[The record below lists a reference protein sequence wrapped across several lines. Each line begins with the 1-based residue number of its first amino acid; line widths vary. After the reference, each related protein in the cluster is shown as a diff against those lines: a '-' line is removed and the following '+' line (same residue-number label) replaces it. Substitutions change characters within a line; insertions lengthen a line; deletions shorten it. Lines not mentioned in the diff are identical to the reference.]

1 MELNGEVLIAA
12 PRDRVWSA
20 LNDPALLA
28 RAIEGC
34 ETLEPAGENRFEGVV
49 AAKVGPVRARFGGTV
64 ELSNL
69 DPPNG
74 YTLSGEGKGGAAG
87 FARGSA
93 DVRLEAADGGA
104 STLLTW
110 TAKATVGGKLAQLG
124 ARLVEGAARA
134 QAEKFFAAFKAEV
147 EEPAADAEAAH
158 AEAADAGTAPVPA
171 TTPADPLAGPAEA
184 GMAEAAI
191 AESAP
196 VASTAGKVP
205 APAASSGP
213 PEAVHAAGGGL
224 SLGLWSGVLAILV
237 LLLVVALL
245 LFDR

>member
-12 PRDRVWSA
+12 PRARVWSA

-34 ETLEPAGENRFEGVV
+34 EALEPAGENRFEGVV

-69 DPPNG
+69 DPPHG

-93 DVRLEAADGGA
+93 DVRLEEADGGA

-134 QAEKFFAAFKAEV
+134 QAEKFFTAFKAEV
-147 EEPAADAEAAH
+147 EGPAASA
-158 AEAADAGTAPVPA
+158 AADGAAVAPAPA
-171 TTPADPLAGPAEA
+171 QGPAELPTDPLAGPAEA
-184 GMAEAAI
+184 GMAETAI
-191 AESAP
+191 ADSAP
-196 VASTAGKVP
+196 VASSTDRSP
-205 APAASSGP
+205 APAASPSTAVTAPASGR
-213 PEAVHAAGGGL
+213 GL
-224 SLGLWSGVLAILV
+224 SLGLWSGVLTILV
-237 LLLVVALL
+237 LLLIVALL

>member
-12 PRDRVWSA
+12 PRARVWSA

-93 DVRLEAADGGA
+93 DVRLAEADGGA
-104 STLLTW
+104 ATLLTW

-147 EEPAADAEAAH
+147 EEPASSAAADEAAGTPAPARGP
-158 AEAADAGTAPVPA
+158 AEL
-171 TTPADPLAGPAEA
+171 PADPLAGPAEA
-184 GMAEAAI
+184 GMAETALAD
-191 AESAP
+191 SAP
-196 VASTAGKVP
+196 VAGTPGK
-205 APAASSGP
+205 APAQAAP
-213 PEAVHAAGGGL
+213 PGRSETVHAAGGGL
-224 SLGLWSGVLAILV
+224 SLGLWSGVLTILV

>member
-1 MELNGEVLIAA
+1 MELNGEALIAA
-12 PRDRVWSA
+12 PRARVWAA

-34 ETLEPAGENRFEGVV
+34 EKLEPAGENRFEGVV
-49 AAKVGPVRARFGGTV
+49 AAKVGPVRARFAGVV

-93 DVRLEAADGGA
+93 DVRLAEAEGGA
-104 STLLTW
+104 ATHLSW
-110 TAKATVGGKLAQLG
+110 SARATVGGKLAQLG

-147 EEPAADAEAAH
+147 EAPAEGALAAPPEADAAAPATVASPPATPVPASAADAR
-158 AEAADAGTAPVPA
+158 
-171 TTPADPLAGPAEA
+171 
-184 GMAEAAI
+184 
-191 AESAP
+191 
-196 VASTAGKVP
+196 
-205 APAASSGP
+205 
-213 PEAVHAAGGGL
+213 GGL
-224 SLGLWSGVLAILV
+224 PLGVWSAILAVAV
-237 LLLVVALL
+237 LLLLVALL
-245 LFDR
+245 LFAR